1 MTNFDKMTV
10 EEHEAAVEKILD
22 LTKPNDGGANKGGGK

>member
-1 MTNFDKMTV
+1 MKDFNKMTV
-10 EEHEAAVEKILD
+10 ERVID